1 MERYTDRE
9 LIAYAPHGPKREAE
23 LAARLLAA
31 LDALDE
37 AERTA
42 EELYRRIGD
51 IEEELTRWEYLEA
64 EWSVT
69 PAQIEEILHA
79 MDRAG
84 AADAEDLARKLEVP
98 L

>member
-9 LIAYAPHGPKREAE
+9 LIAYAPHGSEREAE

-37 AERTA
+37 AER
-42 EELYRRIGD
+42 
-51 IEEELTRWEYLEA
+51 
-64 EWSVT
+64 
-69 PAQIEEILHA
+69 
-79 MDRAG
+79 
-84 AADAEDLARKLEVP
+84 DAEDLARKLEVQ